1 MGQCELRLN
10 GVLGSSDAVSC
21 IASGAMPLALRR
33 AHSGRGGVGC
43 SGDKPV
49 QDALLVIGAV
59 LAYVF
64 GR

>member
-1 MGQCELRLN
+1 M
-10 GVLGSSDAVSC
+10 
-21 IASGAMPLALRR
+21 ASGAMPLALRR
-33 AHSGRGGVGC
+33 AHSAARGGVGC